1 MTIEVRNETEVKE
14 LIEKNKQI
22 PEWISKARKY
32 HNDWKALFYGENYR
46 ERLIKIEHIESEKRA
61 NARKK
66 YTIPIKD
73 LNQKLLRPVDA
84 IYSAVGGSKYYPGI
98 KSDTTKKKFLET
110 ISNLREG
117 KSIEKFL
124 ETYWAKDLYIVDP
137 TGLIFLEYYK
147 DEWIKPVYKSTLSI
161 RNYECNG
168 QKLIWLL
175 FEPEKI
181 KNEDGKDESFWR
193 YVDQEKDWTFKEDG
207 DDLIFIKEKSFE
219 HPFGIVPAL
228 ICSNI
233 QRLGIEGKLSPFD
246 NIKEKQEEYL
256 RDQGILAIYKFL
268 NGFSTPVRP
277 GIICHECRGTGKV
290 EHQKC
295 TVCDGT
301 GELMHKDV
309 TDEII
314 VPINLN
320 AETINFPA
328 TLGYF
333 ITPDIEIWNKYEET
347 LNKSTMSMY
356 DTQWGM
362 TIDKETEQT
371 ATEIMLNAQPKINK
385 LNEWSDVAQYME
397 WQLTEMIANWYLPN
411 KDKSEKIS
419 NIYYGRVYLIR
430 TEEQILNNLSDAIK
444 NNLPDSVKCK
454 LYNEYITTKYK
465 NDPETLMEELK
476 KSQLEYWPF
485 YTIEDVN
492 NILGQ
497 EAAQK
502 KMLFN
507 DWWGSLEI
515 KDKKKSKKELE
526 KSRDK
531 WIQNKKL
538 LTNLNENGKSESKSE

>member
-1 MTIEVRNETEVKE
+1 
-14 LIEKNKQI
+14 
-22 PEWISKARKY
+22 
-32 HNDWKALFYGENYR
+32 
-46 ERLIKIEHIESEKRA
+46 
-61 NARKK
+61 
-66 YTIPIKD
+66 
-73 LNQKLLRPVDA
+73 
-84 IYSAVGGSKYYPGI
+84 
-98 KSDTTKKKFLET
+98 
-110 ISNLREG
+110 
-117 KSIEKFL
+117 
-124 ETYWAKDLYIVDP
+124 
-137 TGLIFLEYYK
+137 
-147 DEWIKPVYKSTLSI
+147 
-161 RNYECNG
+161 
-168 QKLIWLL
+168 
-175 FEPEKI
+175 
-181 KNEDGKDESFWR
+181 
-193 YVDQEKDWTFKEDG
+193 
-207 DDLIFIKEKSFE
+207 
-219 HPFGIVPAL
+219 
-228 ICSNI
+228 
-233 QRLGIEGKLSPFD
+233 
-246 NIKEKQEEYL
+246 
-256 RDQGILAIYKFL
+256 
-268 NGFSTPVRP
+268 
-277 GIICHECRGTGKV
+277 
-290 EHQKC
+290 
-295 TVCDGT
+295 
-301 GELMHKDV
+301 
-309 TDEII
+309 
-314 VPINLN
+314 
-320 AETINFPA
+320 
-328 TLGYF
+328 
-333 ITPDIEIWNKYEET
+333 
-347 LNKSTMSMY
+347 MSMY

-485 YTIEDVN
+485 YTVEDVN

-531 WIQNKKL
+531 WIQDKKL